1 MAREAYANWD
11 SLEEV
16 DGNANVTGLLTQGP
30 EIVNDQYP
38 PNHSQAIIRSG
49 ATYEQ
54 NLYLPG
60 NNISH
65 MECMNDNW
73 QLHSP
78 YFGGLPQVQ
87 QSISESSSDGD
98 LTPHG
103 LP

>member
-1 MAREAYANWD
+1 MVKEAYANWD

-16 DGNANVTGLLTQGP
+16 DGNVNVTGLLTQGH

-38 PNHSQAIIRSG
+38 TNHSQAITRSG

-54 NLYLPG
+54 NLYLPS
-60 NNISH
+60 NNIPH

-73 QLHSP
+73 PLHSP
-78 YFGGLPQVQ
+78 YFGLQQIQ

-98 LTPHG
+98 LTSHG